1 MDRSSTP
8 AVGSSG
14 INTAVAR
21 SDVSTAATNVG
32 FAIAIEEV
40 EAVLAAL
47 REQGEGDPRLE
58 GFLGVD
64 PR

>member
-1 MDRSSTP
+1 MP
-8 AVGSSG
+8 AVGSSA

-40 EAVLAAL
+40 ETVLAAL

-58 GFLGVD
+58 GL
-64 PR
+64 PRRRPR